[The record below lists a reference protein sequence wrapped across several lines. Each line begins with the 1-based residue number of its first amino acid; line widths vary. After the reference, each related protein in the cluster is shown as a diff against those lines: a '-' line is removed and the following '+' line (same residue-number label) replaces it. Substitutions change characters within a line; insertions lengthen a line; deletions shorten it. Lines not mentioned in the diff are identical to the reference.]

1 MPVFAFAAVRLHL
14 KPVFSFIHEN
24 PSNELQVFFMLIEFS
39 VSNYRS
45 FRDRQTLSMAASP
58 RLGKTRNTF
67 KASTS
72 AEKLPELLKVAA
84 IYGPNASGK
93 SSLIRAMG
101 IVGRLLATPH
111 GSNDE
116 ALPVSPFRFDCTL
129 SDAPSVFEYDFIQG
143 GLRYRFVLGLTAQ
156 RIVQEQLTAYPKG
169 KETLLYDR
177 RFDAEGE
184 HYLFGKT
191 LEGGKEVHCAWR
203 RLTSPTMLFIA
214 QAVTHSSEELSQ
226 LRTPFSWFQTGLLV
240 IEQNNMLG
248 LSTASIRFLQ
258 MVKNH
263 TSNLRDFLSALDI
276 PVSAIQLDPDDASAD
291 LSNGK
296 LTLKEFFAA
305 AQRDKLTLTH
315 SSISGDAQFD
325 FSEES
330 CGTKNLIGF
339 WLPWFMM
346 NQAGGSGIL
355 CVDELNSS
363 LHPEIVADLIAKHLN
378 SGLDT
383 QLIFTTHDTHLMNEK
398 ILRRDQFW
406 ITERDAHGATS
417 LFSVHDFGGRESED
431 VEKRYFE
438 GRYRG
443 LPLIRQG

>member
-1 MPVFAFAAVRLHL
+1 
-14 KPVFSFIHEN
+14 
-24 PSNELQVFFMLIEFS
+24 MLIEFS

-58 RLGKTRNTF
+58 CLSKTRNTF
-67 KASTS
+67 KLAVH
-72 AEKLPELLKVAA
+72 AEKLPDLLKVAA

-101 IVGRLLATPH
+101 VVGRLLAPVA

-116 ALPVSPFRFDCTL
+116 VLPASAFRFDDTL
-129 SDAPSVFEYDFIQG
+129 KEAPSVFEYDFIQDG
-143 GLRYRFVLGLTAQ
+143 MRYRFVLGLNAR
-156 RIVQEQLTAYPKG
+156 RIVQEQLLVYPKG
-169 KETLLYDR
+169 KETLLYHR
-177 RFDAEGE
+177 QFDEHGE
-184 HYLFGKT
+184 HYIFGKT
-191 LEGGKEVHCAWR
+191 LEGGKEVHNAWR
-203 RLTSPTMLFIA
+203 RLTNPKMLFIA
-214 QAVTHSSEELSQ
+214 QAVANSSEELNQ
-226 LRTPFSWFQTGLLV
+226 LWAPFGWFQSGLLV

-263 TSNLRDFLSALDI
+263 TGDLRDFLSALDI
-276 PVSAIQLDPDDASAD
+276 PVSAIHLSSEDAAVCPD
-291 LSNGK
+291 NRK

-305 AQRDKLTLTH
+305 TQKDKVTLTH
-315 SSISGDAQFD
+315 STVSGTAQFD

-355 CVDELNSS
+355 CVDELDSS
-363 LHPEIVADLIAKHLN
+363 LHPEIVADLIGKHLD
-378 SGLDT
+378 SGLQT

-417 LFSVHDFGGRESED
+417 LFSVHDFEGRESED

-443 LPLIRQG
+443 LPLLRRG

>member
-1 MPVFAFAAVRLHL
+1 
-14 KPVFSFIHEN
+14 
-24 PSNELQVFFMLIEFS
+24 MLIEFS

-45 FRDRQTLSMAASP
+45 FRDRQTLSMAATP
-58 RLGKTRNTF
+58 RLSKTRNLF
-67 KASTS
+67 TS
-72 AEKLPELLKVAA
+72 PTNSERLPDLLKVAA

-93 SSLIRAMG
+93 SSLIGAMG
-101 IVGRLLATPH
+101 IVGRLLATPS
-111 GSNDE
+111 GSNGE
-116 ALPVSPFRFDCTL
+116 LLPVSPFRFDRAL
-129 SDAPSVFEYDFIQG
+129 KDEPSVFEYNFIQA
-143 GLRYRFVLGLTAQ
+143 GLRYRYVLGLTGQ
-156 RIVQEQLTAYPKG
+156 RVVQEKLVVYPRG

-177 RFDAEGE
+177 RFVAEGE
-184 HYLFGKT
+184 HYVFGKT

-203 RLTSPTMLFIA
+203 RLTSPKMLFLA
-214 QAVTHSSEELSQ
+214 QAVMNSSEELNQ
-226 LRTPFSWFQTGLLV
+226 LRAPFSWFQTGLLV
-240 IEQNNMLG
+240 VEQNNMMG
-248 LSTASIRFLQ
+248 LSSASIRFLQ
-258 MVKNH
+258 MVSDYKND
-263 TSNLRDFLSALDI
+263 LRDFLSALDI
-276 PVSAIQLDPDDASAD
+276 PVSSIELNSEESVSIQ
-291 LSNGK
+291 SNGK
-296 LTLKEFFAA
+296 LTLKDFLAA
-305 AQRDKLTLTH
+305 AQKDKLTLTH
-315 SSISGDAQFD
+315 TSVSGDADFD

-346 NQAGGSGIL
+346 NQAAGSGVL

-363 LHPEIVADLIAKHLN
+363 LHPEIVADLIGKHLD
-378 SGLDT
+378 SGLET

-417 LFSVHDFGGRESED
+417 LFSVHDFEGRESED